1 MFWMGSP
8 SIAPRP
14 AFVLAQTAPSFQIPV
29 EQQPASRLDSLSITA
44 IQNRILIDP
53 AVQRYVAAKAAY
65 AASRPRGFRGAPI
78 PIDSALVPLYA
89 AAEPSLT
96 EDEKTILTAIQANP
110 TDDEIADL
118 ALIDGFFRAAD
129 APKFV
134 NANPD
139 LPLTEGV
146 CAALNP
152 QGYGLHGLG
161 MVAWGAKPLTQGGA
175 IAGWLKYQPPQGKFA
190 SRTSPNATADEIDA
204 ITSSKFFCETPASW
218 PDPSGIRLDWPSWF
232 GIDQNQTWGAIK
244 LQVKNAVKMM
254 DGIFN
259 YPFPPPIDAYVFQ
272 FWNTVQPLLQQYVKG
287 DPIEPEG
294 FRYWITI
301 QVLQNYNDMVDR
313 IEADLKRKAKKAKR
327 KALLKAIGIAIV
339 GIIAPYLLP
348 VLVVA
353 AATLIKLAIDTY
365 MTLEA
370 RRQAAKE
377 MAEAGKLFEADAPK
391 FAVEVRNLSDMMD
404 SEAAQAEAAIP
415 LPPDLIEELGTPP
428 PAVQPLIFGTGVA
441 AAIGLTVL
449 AIFKK

>member
-65 AASRPRGFRGAPI
+65 AASKPRGFRGAPI

-175 IAGWLKYQPPQGKFA
+175 IAGWLAGLIVRGAGFGLIGNIVIGIIGALVASWLLPQLGVSLGGSA
-190 SRTSPNATADEIDA
+190 VRDIVNATI
-204 ITSSKFFCETPASW
+204 
-218 PDPSGIRLDWPSWF
+218 
-232 GIDQNQTWGAIK
+232 GA
-244 LQVKNAVKMM
+244 V
-254 DGIFN
+254 
-259 YPFPPPIDAYVFQ
+259 
-272 FWNTVQPLLQQYVKG
+272 
-287 DPIEPEG
+287 
-294 FRYWITI
+294 
-301 QVLQNYNDMVDR
+301 
-313 IEADLKRKAKKAKR
+313 
-327 KALLKAIGIAIV
+327 
-339 GIIAPYLLP
+339 II
-348 VLVVA
+348 LVILSLV
-353 AATLIKLAIDTY
+353 
-365 MTLEA
+365 
-370 RRQAAKE
+370 RRA
-377 MAEAGKLFEADAPK
+377 
-391 FAVEVRNLSDMMD
+391 
-404 SEAAQAEAAIP
+404 
-415 LPPDLIEELGTPP
+415 
-428 PAVQPLIFGTGVA
+428 
-441 AAIGLTVL
+441 
-449 AIFKK
+449 